1 MTKIEMFLEDLGIEE
16 PGLDVLI
23 RATYDLL
30 GLSTYFTA
38 GVQEVRAWTFRT
50 RYGSHNMQVLFT
62 LTLNVDL
69 SVPK

>member
-1 MTKIEMFLEDLGIEE
+1 MFLEDLGIEE

-23 RATYDLL
+23 RTTYDLL

-38 GVQEVRAWTFRT
+38 GVQEVRAWTFRQGMT
-50 RYGSHNMQVLFT
+50 HHNVQVLFT

>member
-1 MTKIEMFLEDLGIEE
+1 MFLEDLGIEE

-23 RATYDLL
+23 RTTYDLL

-38 GVQEVRAWTFRT
+38 GVQEVRAWTFRQH
-50 RYGSHNMQVLFT
+50 HNVQVLFT